1 MKENTERVVN
11 PTKIKARLDK
21 DGELVFSRQLDN
33 GEYFDIDTRKDDLD
47 TAICSTLWP
56 LGNFKDT
63 LNKEDDDPGA
73 LYFLLEDMLH
83 NANDK
88 ISAIVEAVT
97 EKIGNVYVYRCDESS
112 RQIRRG
118 EVLGISIKEV
128 TQ

>member
-11 PTKIKARLDK
+11 PTKIKARTDK
-21 DGELVFSRQLDN
+21 NGELVFSRQLNN

-56 LGNFKDT
+56 LENFKDT

-73 LYFLLEDMLH
+73 LYFLLEDMLN
-83 NANDK
+83 NAQDK
-88 ISAIVEAVT
+88 ISAIIDAVT
-97 EKIGNVYVYRCDESS
+97 EKIGAVDVYRCDESS
-112 RQIRRG
+112 SQIRRG

-128 TQ
+128 TA